1 MHLLATSS
9 GVKVDSYNNNEK
21 FLFFVVGLI
30 SMALAD
36 LPDQVDLASKIAAAV
51 TNGQMQAQLNL
62 LG

>member
-9 GVKVDSYNNNEK
+9 GVKVDSYNDNEN

-30 SMALAD
+30 GVALAD
-36 LPDQVDLASKIAAAV
+36 LPDQVNLAGEIAAAV
-51 TNGQMQAQLNL
+51 TNSQMQAQLNL